1 MDSMYIEQKYLLLA
15 SSQLSQFTKRVIT
28 FITFVVHTVVIL
40 TNLKQRLVDTSFVKN
55 RNYYID
61 VITVQKVLPFKDF
74 SNI

>member
-15 SSQLSQFTKRVIT
+15 SSQLSQFTKKVIT
-28 FITFVVHTVVIL
+28 FITFVVLTVVIL
-40 TNLKQRLVDTSFVKN
+40 TNLKQKFVDTSFVKN

>member
-1 MDSMYIEQKYLLLA
+1 MDSMFIEQKYLLIA

-28 FITFVVHTVVIL
+28 FITFVVLTVVTPI
-40 TNLKQRLVDTSFVKN
+40 NQKLKLVDTFFVKN

-61 VITVQKVLPFKDF
+61 VITVQKVLPYKDF